1 MFLMSMIL
9 VSFHPAC
16 VHFSIAMSV
25 SRLCVERPLLSCR
38 CWSSDLLISTF
49 FYRAEKA
56 FNISWANRG
65 YFLDKNEV
73 QIVKIEE
80 KNYIADSSKKSPSR
94 FCINEMTCFL
104 HGSATLM

>member
-1 MFLMSMIL
+1 
-9 VSFHPAC
+9 
-16 VHFSIAMSV
+16 MSV

-38 CWSSDLLISTF
+38 CWSSDLLLISTV
-49 FYRAEKA
+49 FYITENA
-56 FNISWANRG
+56 FNISWAHRG
-65 YFLDKNEV
+65 YILEKNEV

-94 FCINEMTCFL
+94 FCINEMKMACFL